1 MRSTGIRFALAGV
14 LAGGLIAMAVPSM
27 AGPGDPLLMGS
38 RNFSYLSTEIV
49 GKVPGQPNLIVRN
62 TADDGTALQ
71 LKVVKG
77 NPPLE
82 VSSNVIVKRLNADRV
97 DGWHA
102 NHLSRAAFAA
112 TDNVDEAIFV
122 DDGEGNATGDLL
134 SVSISAPRSGIL
146 LITGSAESHLSGVT
160 TSLYVC
166 DLTVDGA
173 DVPGTKR
180 YVQLTDNG
188 GEENDEPNCA
198 TNGGFVVADGGE
210 HTVALRVVG
219 RQEPVLFEGATLQV
233 QYIAFDG
240 DGSRP

>member
-1 MRSTGIRFALAGV
+1 MRSIGIRFALAGALV
-14 LAGGLIAMAVPSM
+14 GGLITMAVPSM

-49 GKVPGQPNLIVRN
+49 GKVPGQPNLIIRN
-62 TADDGTALQ
+62 TSEEGTALQ
-71 LKVVKG
+71 LKVAKG

-102 NHLSRAAFAA
+102 NHLSRAAFAS
-112 TDNVDEAIFV
+112 TDNVDESGFVV
-122 DDGEGNATGDLL
+122 DDEGNGTGDLL
-134 SVSISAPRSGIL
+134 TVPISAPRSGML
-146 LITGSAESHLSGVT
+146 LITASAESHLTGVT

-198 TNGGFVVADGGE
+198 TNGGFLVDGGE

-233 QYIAFDG
+233 QYVAFDG

>member
-1 MRSTGIRFALAGV
+1 MRSIGIRFALAGA
-14 LAGGLIAMAVPSM
+14 LAGGLITMAVPSI
-27 AGPGDPLLMGS
+27 AGPGDPLVMGS
-38 RNFSYLSTEIV
+38 RNFSFLPTEVV
-49 GKVPGQPNLIVRN
+49 GKVPGQPNLILRN
-62 TADDGTALQ
+62 TAEEGTALQ
-71 LKVVKG
+71 LKVAKG

-112 TDNVDEAIFV
+112 TDNVDESGFVV
-122 DDGEGNATGDLL
+122 DDEGNGTGDLL
-134 SVSISAPRSGIL
+134 TVSISAPRSGIL
-146 LITGSAESHLSGVT
+146 LITASAESHLTGVT

-198 TNGGFVVADGGE
+198 TNGGFVVGE
-210 HTVALRVVG
+210 GTHTVALRVVG
-219 RQEPVLFEGATLQV
+219 RQDPVLFEGATLQV
-233 QYIAFDG
+233 QYAAFDG

>member
-1 MRSTGIRFALAGV
+1 MKAIRFALAGA
-14 LAGGLIAMAVPSM
+14 LAGGLIVLAVPSV
-27 AGPGDPLLMGS
+27 AGPGDPLVMGS
-38 RNFSYLSTEIV
+38 RNFSFLTSEVV
-49 GKVPGQPNLIVRN
+49 GKIAGAPNLIVRN
-62 TADDGTALQ
+62 TAEEGTALQ
-71 LKVVKG
+71 LKVAKG

-102 NHLSRAAFAA
+102 NHLSRAAFAS
-112 TDNVDEAIFV
+112 TDNVDESGFVV
-122 DDGEGNATGDLL
+122 DDEGNGTGDLL
-134 SVSISAPRSGIL
+134 TVSITAPRSGIL
-146 LITGSAESHLSGVT
+146 LITGSAESHLTGVT

-173 DVPGTKR
+173 DVAGTKR

-198 TNGGFVVADGGE
+198 TNGGFVVEGGE

-219 RQEPVLFEGATLQV
+219 RQEPVLFEGAALQV
-233 QYIAFDG
+233 QYVAFDG